1 MCFKVVAVAFTE
13 SNDSEKSQ
21 VAKIIIKQRSD
32 KTLTKWLHIISPV
45 IFVIRSVRVSVRD
58 RVTLTLV

>member
-1 MCFKVVAVAFTE
+1 MCFKVVTAAFTE

>member
-1 MCFKVVAVAFTE
+1 MCFKFVAVAFTE